1 METFIEKYKLDK
13 FFPFEPTECY
23 DIYRDTLLCVSAD
36 GRMAIHTDVILDGEH
51 REALVDFINGVID
64 YDDFTDMDEIS
75 VRLYNGD
82 FDFMINERCEIIAV
96 KAYGAPVI
104 NPFRLSI
111 LADCM
116 TSLSSKPS
124 AVAVYLASKLNGW
137 TEEEIM
143 KNVNSAAD
151 AAEDMNKLMNDL
163 QGKGQ
168 EGDGQFIIR
177 TKEPIN

>member
-1 METFIEKYKLDK
+1 METFIEQYKLDK
-13 FFPFEPTECY
+13 FFPFELSECY

-36 GRMAIHTDVILDGEH
+36 GRMAIHTDVILDEEH
-51 REALVDFINGVID
+51 REALVDLINGDID

-82 FDFMINERCEIIAV
+82 FDFMINEHCEVIAV
-96 KAYGAPVI
+96 KSSGTPVN
-104 NPFRLSI
+104 NPFRLRI
-111 LADCM
+111 LADCI
-116 TSLSSKPS
+116 TSLSWKPS
-124 AVAVYLASKLNGW
+124 AVAIYIASKLNGW

-143 KNVNSAAD
+143 KIVDSAAE
-151 AAEDMNKLMNDL
+151 AAEDIDKLMNDL

-168 EGDGQFIIR
+168 EGDGRFFIR